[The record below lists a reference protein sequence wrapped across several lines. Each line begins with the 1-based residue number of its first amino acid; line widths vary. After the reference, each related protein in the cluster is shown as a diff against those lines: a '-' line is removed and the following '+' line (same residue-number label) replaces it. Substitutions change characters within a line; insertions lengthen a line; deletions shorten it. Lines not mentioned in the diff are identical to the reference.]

1 MLTAVQKCFA
11 SLYTNRAIKYRED
24 NKFEHQKV
32 LLSVG
37 VQKMVRSD
45 KACAGIG
52 FTLEPESGFR
62 NIIHL
67 SGVWGL
73 GENIVQGTVTPDEF
87 LIFKPT
93 LLDNKKAIIQ
103 KRMGDKAKTMVYAK
117 RKSAL
122 STVNKATP
130 RTKRKQFVL
139 NDDEITK
146 LAKWSYTIEERYKKP
161 MDIEWAKD
169 GKTNEIF
176 IVQARPETVHS
187 RGQLDERY
195 INVCS

>member
-37 VQKMVRSD
+37 VQKMLRSD
-45 KACAGIG
+45 KACAGTG
-52 FTLEPESGFR
+52 FTLDPESGFR

-73 GENIVQGTVTPDEF
+73 GENIVQDTVMPDEF

-103 KRMGDKAKTMVYAK
+103 K
-117 RKSAL
+117 
-122 STVNKATP
+122 
-130 RTKRKQFVL
+130 
-139 NDDEITK
+139 
-146 LAKWSYTIEERYKKP
+146 
-161 MDIEWAKD
+161 
-169 GKTNEIF
+169 
-176 IVQARPETVHS
+176 
-187 RGQLDERY
+187 
-195 INVCS
+195 